1 MLPCLSDPSPIPVV
15 VVPSFQQR
23 LLNKQH
29 TKQRYQHRS
38 TQPLFNSLSIHIANA
53 QQHHHDPTRIQHLY
67 HQRLPQPLLHLLT
80 TGLPSPEL
88 ATLINDRAINKLIT
102 TTQSQYHNL
111 INSIQF
117 HLVPTIERIIL
128 QLPPHLQPL
137 AALLLNRA
145 IQLESHVLIE
155 QSLFSHF
162 TQWIKFE
169 IDKISLTQ
177 GVGPQLEPKADFDP
191 VKVEDYL
198 LNHFAKSRIE
208 VFLDFG
214 SNRVKTR
221 ENQEVQ
227 RIEEWL
233 DSQLDSDSVKEEKEE
248 VKGEGLGTMMKRLG
262 EELRG
267 QSDRSQ
273 VLSGSISRHLLPPL
287 GAPTTNERPDRKI
300 DDVLFSRKG
309 ELEIISLPF
318 LSFVLAERVDKLER
332 EKSVTKNLEA
342 EQD

>member
-1 MLPCLSDPSPIPVV
+1 MLPCLSEPSPIPVV
-15 VVPSFQQR
+15 VIPFFQQR
-23 LLNKQH
+23 FLNKQP

-53 QQHHHDPTRIQHLY
+53 QQHHHDPSRIQHLY

-80 TGLPSPEL
+80 TGLPSQQL

-111 INSIQF
+111 INHIQF
-117 HLVPTIERIIL
+117 NLVPTIERIIL
-128 QLPPHLQPL
+128 QLPPSLQPL

-155 QSLFSHF
+155 QSLFHHF
-162 TQWIKFE
+162 TNWIKFE

-177 GVGPQLEPKADFDP
+177 RVGPQLEPKSDFDP
-191 VKVEDYL
+191 VKVENYL

-208 VFLDFG
+208 FFLDFG

-221 ENQEVQ
+221 DNQEVQ

-233 DSQLDSDSVKEEKEE
+233 DSQLDSVKEEKEG

-273 VLSGSISRHLLPPL
+273 VLSGSTSCHLLPPL

-318 LSFVLAERVDKLER
+318 LSFVLAERVDQLER
-332 EKSVTKNLEA
+332 EKSVTNNLEA